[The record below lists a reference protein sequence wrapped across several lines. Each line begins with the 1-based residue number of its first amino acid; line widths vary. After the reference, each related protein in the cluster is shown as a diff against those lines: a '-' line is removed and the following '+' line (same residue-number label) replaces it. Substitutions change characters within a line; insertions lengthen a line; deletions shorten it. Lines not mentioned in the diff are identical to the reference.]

1 MSTATTR
8 TGQGGGII
16 TGWLLR
22 LTIGLI
28 LLGLVFFEA
37 GAVVVARVGVDGTAQ
52 TAAREAALVYGGGRN
67 AELARAEA
75 EKAAVQG
82 GAKLVEFTIAQ
93 DGQEITVTLERKAK
107 TFVIQKIGPLKKFST
122 VRASDTAKVR

>member
-1 MSTATTR
+1 MSTATIGDQR
-8 TGQGGGII
+8 GGII

-22 LTIGLI
+22 LIIGLV

-52 TAAREAALVYGGGRN
+52 TASREAALIYGTSKNPDVARN
-67 AELARAEA
+67 EA

-82 GAKLVEFTIAQ
+82 GARVVEFTISP
-93 DGQEITVTLERKAK
+93 DGQEVTVTLERIAK
-107 TFVIQKIGPLKKFST
+107 TFVIHKIGPLKKFAT
-122 VRASDTAKVR
+122 VRASDTATVR